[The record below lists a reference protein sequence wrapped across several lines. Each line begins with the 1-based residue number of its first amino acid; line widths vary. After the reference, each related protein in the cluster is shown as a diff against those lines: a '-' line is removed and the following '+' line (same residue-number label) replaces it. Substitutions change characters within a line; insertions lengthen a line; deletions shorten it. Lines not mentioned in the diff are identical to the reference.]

1 MIGATSVKTN
11 VVLKSQTL
19 ATLRHVAQGLHVWST
34 AWEIPSADV
43 SLDLCQNLTP
53 SRAVDPSASETQTVR
68 GALFVKTRGA
78 LRSPTHVTHLLVD
91 RTPFAQSTAL
101 ETQFAGV
108 KRVLFLS
115 LIPSQAADLN
125 VLEIPTVRVDMSVKT
140 RGVLRNLIPVTHHL
154 VVQEQPVWSTTL
166 ETQFADV
173 SLVLCQSLTPSLVVD
188 QSA

>member
-1 MIGATSVKTN
+1 M
-11 VVLKSQTL
+11 
-19 ATLRHVAQGLHVWST
+19 
-34 AWEIPSADV
+34 
-43 SLDLCQNLTP
+43 
-53 SRAVDPSASETQTVR
+53 
-68 GALFVKTRGA
+68 
-78 LRSPTHVTHLLVD
+78 
-91 RTPFAQSTAL
+91 
-101 ETQFAGV
+101 

-125 VLEIPTVRVDMSVKT
+125 VLEIPTVRVDTSVKT

-166 ETQFADV
+166 ETQFAGKKPLFSYLTVAVSALCFLADV